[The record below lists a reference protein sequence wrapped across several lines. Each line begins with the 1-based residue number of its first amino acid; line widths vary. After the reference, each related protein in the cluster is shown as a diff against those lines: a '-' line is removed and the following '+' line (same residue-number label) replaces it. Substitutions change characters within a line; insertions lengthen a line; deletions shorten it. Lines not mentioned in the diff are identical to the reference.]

1 MVRKTV
7 RYYLL
12 LSLLY
17 RFANTCFAATY
28 VTFLMSR
35 GGLNLFQVNMVNFIF
50 FATMFVTEIPTGAV
64 ADCFGRKLSF
74 LISCSINC
82 VSLVVYALSH
92 NFTGFATAEAMGAV
106 GSTFSSGA
114 FQAWAVDSLNHY
126 GYQEDFGKLFARQ
139 NQLGNLVGMAAAI
152 IGAHL
157 ATINPALPWFLS
169 AAFVF
174 ATGVVAVFVMREDYR
189 EKSSVDLAGSI
200 RDFGRKFVVSAQTIR
215 VGGPVTLMM
224 LLGVVYSVG
233 VQAPNM
239 QWQPYFIKH
248 LASKAEL
255 GYLWAGVSLAIIFG
269 SQFSAMM
276 RRGPRFERTALIVTQ
291 VSTGLFIALAGI
303 QSPWVLSILFYLLH
317 EAGRGLFSPLK
328 DAYLNDAIRKE
339 ERATLL
345 SCGSISNHVGSMVGL
360 VLSGLAANRFSIG
373 PTWIVSG
380 IFMIT
385 GTLVASRIKKCK

>member
-1 MVRKTV
+1 MAKKTV

-17 RFANTCFAATY
+17 RFSNTCFAATY

-50 FATMFVTEIPTGAV
+50 FATMFLTEIPTGAV

-82 VSLVVYALSH
+82 VSLLVYALSH
-92 NFTGFATAEAMGAV
+92 TFTGFATAEAMGAV

-114 FQAWAVDSLNHY
+114 FQAWVVDSLNHH

-139 NQLGNLVGMAAAI
+139 NQLGNLVGMGAAI

-157 ATINPALPWFLS
+157 ATINPAFPWFLS

-174 ATGVVAVFVMREDYR
+174 ATGVVAIFVMREDYR
-189 EKSSVDLAGSI
+189 EKSSINLLATAKE
-200 RDFGRKFVVSAQTIR
+200 FGRKFVVSAQTIR
-215 VGGPVTLMM
+215 AGGPVTLMM
-224 LLGVVYSVG
+224 LLGLVYSIG

-239 QWQPYFIKH
+239 QWQPYFRKH
-248 LASKAEL
+248 FASEAEL
-255 GYLWAGVSLAIIFG
+255 GYLWAGVSLAIIIG
-269 SQFSAMM
+269 SQMSAMM
-276 RRGPRFERTALIVTQ
+276 RRGPAFERLALIGTQ
-291 VSTGLFIALAGI
+291 VSIGLFIALAGI
-303 QSPWVLSILFYLLH
+303 QSPWMLSVLFYLIH
-317 EAGRGLFSPLK
+317 EAGRGMFSPLK
-328 DAYLNDAIRKE
+328 DAYLNDAIQKE

-345 SCGSISNHVGSMVGL
+345 SCGSISSHIGSMVGL
-360 VLSGLAANRFSIG
+360 VMSGLMANRLSIA

-380 IFMIT
+380 IFLVV
-385 GTLVASRIKKCK
+385 GTLAVSRIKRT